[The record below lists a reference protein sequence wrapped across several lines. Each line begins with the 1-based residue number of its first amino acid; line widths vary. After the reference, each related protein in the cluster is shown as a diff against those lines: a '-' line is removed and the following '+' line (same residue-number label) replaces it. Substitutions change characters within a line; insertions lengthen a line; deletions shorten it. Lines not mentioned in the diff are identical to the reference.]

1 MSAREFFTEEERA
14 EIENAITE
22 AEKVTSGEIRVHL
35 ENTCDEK
42 ILDHTS
48 WIFEEL
54 KMHATEKRNGV
65 LIYMAV
71 EDKTFAIIGD
81 AGINELVP
89 TDFWENIKDEMRAA
103 FKQDR
108 FKEGLVEAIR
118 SIGIDLKAHFPIQED
133 DENELPNTI
142 SYGDDEKD

>member
-71 EDKTFAIIGD
+71 EDKAFAIIGD
-81 AGINELVP
+81 AGINLLVP

-108 FKEGLVEAIR
+108 FKEGLVEAINT
-118 SIGIDLKAHFPIQED
+118 IGLDLKAHFPIQED

-142 SYGDDEKD
+142 SYGDDEKE

>member
-1 MSAREFFTEEERA
+1 MSARDFFTEEERE
-14 EIENAITE
+14 EIENAINE

-42 ILDHTS
+42 ILDHTA

-54 KMHATEKRNGV
+54 EMHKTERRNGV

-81 AGINELVP
+81 AGINQKVP
-89 TDFWENIKDEMRAA
+89 KGFWKNTKDEMRAA
-103 FKQDR
+103 FKEEK
-108 FKEGLVEAIR
+108 FKEGLIEAIL
-118 SIGIDLKAHFPIQED
+118 SIGTDLKAHFPIQED
-133 DENELPNTI
+133 DTNELPNTI
-142 SYGDDEKD
+142 SYGDDKKT